1 MEVKLGYK
9 QTEVGVIPEDWDL
22 DYIENLTYITTAG

>member
-9 QTEVGVIPEDWDL
+9 QTELGVVPEDWDL
-22 DYIENLTYITTAG
+22 NYIENLAQISRG